1 MLLLCIAP
9 FLLLVFLPFA
19 ARLINLPAIS
29 ERTLTSAAVY
39 AAPVCG
45 LIGALAA
52 LDAENRAQAAVS
64 LAAGVIVLIVGKATS
79 PAKRADGSLAR
90 IALLALAADLATTGQ
105 QAAYPMACLTA
116 AAGIA
121 LPSLLRRLPDAEIVE
136 ADEDP
141 VDQAEADSGF
151 EDTFV
156 EAHPLAADPAP
167 PPDVSA
173 DPYQPTQ
180 PEQAEWPALTH
191 PQDTVTAVAEP
202 APAETIVPL
211 DLGAVEEPVEPAWET
226 APSDFDEQ
234 PPAEEH
240 HLQPLWSFARRRSAH
255 LLDRPQPQPPA
266 GVPTPPLL
274 GEGSFHRIRRTV

>member
-64 LAAGVIVLIVGKATS
+64 LAAGIIVLIVGKATN

-121 LPSLLRRLPDAEIVE
+121 LPSLLRRLPDADIVE
-136 ADEDP
+136 PDDAPIETEAEDDFADAAVPAPAHDETPAPAPQPADA
-141 VDQAEADSGF
+141 DQELAPADWPAITPPQS
-151 EDTFV
+151 V
-156 EAHPLAADPAP
+156 AASAADP
-167 PPDVSA
+167 
-173 DPYQPTQ
+173 T
-180 PEQAEWPALTH
+180 
-191 PQDTVTAVAEP
+191 
-202 APAETIVPL
+202 PAETIEPL
-211 DLGAVEEPVEPAWET
+211 NLEREEEPAEQAWELT
-226 APSDFDEQ
+226 PADFDEQ
-234 PPAEEH
+234 PPVEEP
-240 HLQPLWSFARRRSAH
+240 HLQPASPFARRRSAH
-255 LLDRPQPQPPA
+255 LLDRPQPQPA
-266 GVPTPPLL
+266 AWVPTPPLL
-274 GEGSFHRIRRTV
+274 GEGSFHRVRRTV